1 MRRLLL
7 LCYTLPILLPSFC
20 FSQSRVTH
28 ASKPPQLQELV
39 GLSGVLHPMK
49 LMLHRT
55 KWELGYIE
63 KHQGRSAQEAAE
75 GVRAWLAK
83 GYSSDEATHV
93 EYDLVSKYKE
103 GLIRLLDGLKYIGD
117 DEGRF
122 LYDDESIPV
131 GFARTNGSLTLV
143 LSAIASGN
151 VYNTL
156 RTSDKTRASK
166 VVASVIL
173 PVIRDLTETLPTDQ
187 IKYFAIEVCY
197 GSKAFS
203 DEDLPGAEGEIVV
216 AVVPSERAK
225 QFAAASLTRE
235 ELLNSS
241 DVYIFTHEASALEKV
256 KLSFD

>member
-1 MRRLLL
+1 MRRLLS

-28 ASKPPQLQELV
+28 ARKPPQLPELV
-39 GLSGVLHPMK
+39 GPSGVLHPLK

-55 KWELGYIE
+55 KWEVGYLE
-63 KHQGRSAQEAAE
+63 KHEGRSVPEAAD

-103 GLIRLLDGLKYIGD
+103 GFVRLLDNLKYIGD
-117 DEGRF
+117 EEGRF
-122 LYDDESIPV
+122 LYGDESIPV

-143 LSAIASGN
+143 LSAIASGK

-173 PVIRDLTETLPTDQ
+173 PVIRELTETVPTDQ
-187 IKYFAIEVCY
+187 IRYFAIEVCY
-197 GSKAFS
+197 GSKDFS
-203 DEDLPGAEGEIVV
+203 DEDMPGAEGEIVIT
-216 AVVPSERAK
+216 VVPSERAK
-225 QFAAASLTRE
+225 QFAGASLSRE
-235 ELLNSS
+235 QLLNWS